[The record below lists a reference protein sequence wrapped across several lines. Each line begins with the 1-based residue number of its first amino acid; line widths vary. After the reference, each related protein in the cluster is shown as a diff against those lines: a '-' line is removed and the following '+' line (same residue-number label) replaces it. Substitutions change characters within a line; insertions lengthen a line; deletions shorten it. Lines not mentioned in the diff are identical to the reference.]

1 MNGSLIVM
9 ALLSC
14 LLCSAQDGCLDSS
27 KKKKL
32 LKAFFHHPY
41 VSKEYVHAELPE
53 RVPLRFYRSKYFTDE
68 YDLELFGKP
77 IVLVDPKE
85 KPYLIDI
92 KILRVD
98 CDSPSYTISVYFKAE
113 NAEVTARLFP
123 DNSCVY
129 RVDFL
134 KEVEYWMRIDFVS

>member
-1 MNGSLIVM
+1 MVL

-14 LLCSAQDGCLDSS
+14 LLCSAQEGCLDSS
-27 KKKKL
+27 EKNKL
-32 LKAFFHHPY
+32 LKVFFHHPY

-53 RVPLRFYRSKYFTDE
+53 RVPLTFYRSQYFTDE
-68 YDLELFGKP
+68 FDLELFGKP
-77 IVLVDPKE
+77 IVLADSKE
-85 KPYLIDI
+85 KPDLIDL

-98 CDSPSYTISVYFKAE
+98 CDSTSYTISVYFKAE

-123 DNSCVY
+123 DDSCVY

-134 KEVEYWMRIDFVS
+134 KEVEY